1 MDRNSVK
8 MVIGRSIGIGIGK
21 WAGIAIGI
29 SIGKSNGGAYKG
41 ILILMP
47 IAIPLALVIRSK
59 PKLNFAVKSMF
70 SCIVTTNIYVFFPAI
85 LS

>member
-8 MVIGRSIGIGIGK
+8 MVIGRSIGIGK
-21 WAGIAIGI
+21 WVGIAIGI
-29 SIGKSNGGAYKG
+29 GMGIGKSHGGACKG

-47 IAIPLALVIRSK
+47 IAIPLVLVIRSK

-70 SCIVTTNIYVFFPAI
+70 SCSVTTNIYVYI
-85 LS
+85 L